1 MRKIKKDQYALHF
14 QNKMIGLFLG
24 DTDFSETVLNKIKKI
39 KKKYFI
45 IDFSKNSKFKKNKYS
60 HRISIG
66 KFGKILDLI
75 KDKKSKKVLFAGKI
89 AKPKF
94 SSLRLDFKGIYYM
107 PGVIKAAKKGDAA
120 IIKAIIKILNNEGIK
135 VISSI
140 SFNPELALKSGNYTK
155 LKPNNKDLVSI
166 KAGIK
171 YFNKLNDLD
180 HVQALIVNDSKIV
193 AKEGR
198 EGTRKMLAKL
208 KKKTQGML
216 IKFPKKKQDLRMDL
230 PTIGLQTLKDCK
242 RYGLKGIILKS
253 KKNII
258 LEKAKCIHFAN
269 KNRIF
274 IKVI

>member
-1 MRKIKKDQYALHF
+1 
-14 QNKMIGLFLG
+14 MIGLFLG
-24 DTDFSETVLNKIKKI
+24 DTDFSENVLNKIKKL

-166 KAGIK
+166 KVGIK